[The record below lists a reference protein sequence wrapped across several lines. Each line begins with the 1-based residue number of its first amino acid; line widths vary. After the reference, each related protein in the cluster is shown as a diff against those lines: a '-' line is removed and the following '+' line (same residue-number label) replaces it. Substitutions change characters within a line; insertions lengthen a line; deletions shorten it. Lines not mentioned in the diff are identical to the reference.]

1 MFDQWPENTASLLA
15 RLVEREKK
23 KGHSISV
30 SKGQQEGA
38 QPVSVFPALLS
49 EEMCNSFSVMPG
61 ASDVAEDPS
70 GELCHCTQP
79 VCLLQDSPHAAAKVN
94 TNYWSSKLLKL
105 FKQFGYWCCNI
116 YSSVYMICAMLYMQ
130 FS

>member
-1 MFDQWPENTASLLA
+1 MFDQWPENTASLLV
-15 RLVEREKK
+15 RLVERERK

-30 SKGQQEGA
+30 SRGQQEGA

-49 EEMCNSFSVMPG
+49 EELCNSFSVMPG

-94 TNYWSSKLLKL
+94 TNWSSQTAQTAQTIWLLVL
-105 FKQFGYWCCNI
+105 QY
-116 YSSVYMICAMLYMQ
+116 L
-130 FS
+130 